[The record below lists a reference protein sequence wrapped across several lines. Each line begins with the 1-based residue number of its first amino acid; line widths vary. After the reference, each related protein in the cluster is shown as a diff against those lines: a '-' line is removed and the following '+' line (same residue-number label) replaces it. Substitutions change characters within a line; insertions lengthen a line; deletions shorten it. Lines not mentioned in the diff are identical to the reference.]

1 MLLSSRIFL
10 SVNRAIVTPFTS
22 SISSR
27 RFPWV
32 IWLVRGGKREVSL
45 TPCRS
50 STFPPVLSSESPGR
64 RGAFHGVELPWQSEF
79 AVSSSPLPIQLK
91 SPHQG
96 ALVVRRSRPAAALV
110 ILLVF
115 GIGAPRTTA
124 FEPAAKPVAPE
135 VAAVVETTLGTAAG
149 QIRQFAFDGDD
160 T

>member
-64 RGAFHGVELPWQSEF
+64 QGAFHGVELPWQSEF

-91 SPHQG
+91 SAHQG
-96 ALVVRRSRPAAALV
+96 GSRRASLSSRGRSGHTARLRNRCPPHEGFRTGGKACRSRSRGCRRDDAQHCRRPDPA
-110 ILLVF
+110 
-115 GIGAPRTTA
+115 
-124 FEPAAKPVAPE
+124 
-135 VAAVVETTLGTAAG
+135 
-149 QIRQFAFDGDD
+149 
-160 T
+160 